1 MATSNK
7 PNYASQWKPAD
18 VDDLLSERTK
28 NIGKG
33 NDTDAG
39 RMWRLPTDHPDPI
52 VLAGGIPDDTVLP
65 TGHLIHGI
73 TSAIENHADDALNY
87 GGWFG
92 YEKCRNAI
100 AMRQNQ
106 IEGTSLNA
114 NNIIMHNGSSG
125 CLENI
130 LKAFVEPG
138 DVALVESPSYSGTV
152 RAILGYQAEVVE
164 VPMRKNGIDLDI
176 FQSTINEIRLQGK
189 RIKLFYT
196 IPDFH
201 NPMGNVTS
209 LEIRNSILQICSDNQ
224 ILIAEDAAYTEL
236 HFGTPPPPSY
246 YALSDGYGVI
256 KMCSFSKILATGLRA
271 GWIQARDEFT
281 APLTRVRFDMGTSP
295 LVHYALEHLIT
306 SGNLD
311 THVNNM
317 RALYKEKC
325 SIMID
330 SLRKHCEPYI
340 KVDNPEGGYFL
351 WVECLQGKAIDL
363 VTAAAAEGVIFPL
376 GSVFFVDKSSENS
389 HFRLAYTR
397 ESKEHLEDAGKRI
410 RSAFEKIL
418 D

>member
-281 APLTRVRFDMGTSP
+281 EPLTRVRFDMGTSP

-330 SLRKHCEPYI
+330 SLRKHCLLYTSPSPR
-340 KVDNPEGGYFL
+340 DGLLSRMP
-351 WVECLQGKAIDL
+351 
-363 VTAAAAEGVIFPL
+363 
-376 GSVFFVDKSSENS
+376 SS
-389 HFRLAYTR
+389 A
-397 ESKEHLEDAGKRI
+397 
-410 RSAFEKIL
+410 
-418 D
+418 

>member
-201 NPMGNVTS
+201 N
-209 LEIRNSILQICSDNQ
+209 
-224 ILIAEDAAYTEL
+224 
-236 HFGTPPPPSY
+236 TPKRLRAFES
-246 YALSDGYGVI
+246 A
-256 KMCSFSKILATGLRA
+256 LATDAVGRAAAVPDEIQFAKDRSREAGMVMERMAQGRVPERIVHNDTKFNNVLFHEKTEEPICVIDLDTVMPGSVLFDFGDMVRTATSPTEEDERDLSLVRMEPALFEALVNVYLEGAAGFLTKDEVELLPFSGKLITYENGLRFLTDYLA
-271 GWIQARDEFT
+271 GDTYFKTHR
-281 APLTRVRFDMGTSP
+281 
-295 LVHYALEHLIT
+295 EHH
-306 SGNLD
+306 NLD
-311 THVNNM
+311 RCRT
-317 RALYKEKC
+317 
-325 SIMID
+325 
-330 SLRKHCEPYI
+330 
-340 KVDNPEGGYFL
+340 
-351 WVECLQGKAIDL
+351 Q
-363 VTAAAAEGVIFPL
+363 
-376 GSVFFVDKSSENS
+376 
-389 HFRLAYTR
+389 FRLV
-397 ESKEHLEDAGKRI
+397 ESIESQFDQMASYVQKRW
-410 RSAFEKIL
+410 AETVGL
-418 D
+418 